1 MALLQVVLWGP
12 WVIEAQPA
20 SLCLPYDE
28 ELLKE
33 CGVAGREVV
42 YGSDLEVVSLTLH
55 VPMPRVQTHGHG

>member
-1 MALLQVVLWGP
+1 MALFQVILWGP
-12 WVIEAQPA
+12 WVIEAQPV
-20 SLCLPYDE
+20 SLCLPYD
-28 ELLKE
+28 E